1 MNPPRACALV
11 TGASSGIGRVLA
23 ARLARDGMRVV
34 LVARRRAELVTL
46 AEEIARAGG
55 DAIVEVLDVG
65 DTTRTASRVRALDAQ
80 LGGFDLIV
88 ANAGVGADDD
98 AGRAPYEWETIAGA
112 CHVNFCGAAATLTA
126 ALPAMV
132 ARGRGHLVGVSSLA
146 SFGALPKSAAYCAPK
161 AGLSM
166 LLDCLRI
173 DLEGTGVRVTTV
185 HAGFVRT
192 RMVDPSAHPT
202 PLLMEVEEAVEII
215 ARALPRAPAR
225 IDFPASLALAAR
237 AAGALP
243 RPLRDRVARSLR
255 GVR

>member
-1 MNPPRACALV
+1 MIPRCALV
-11 TGASSGIGRVLA
+11 TGASSGIGRALA
-23 ARLARDGMRVV
+23 ARLARDGTRVV
-34 LVARRRAELVTL
+34 VVARRRAELETL
-46 AEEIARAGG
+46 VEAVAREGG
-55 DAIVEVLDVG
+55 HAIVEVLDVG
-65 DTTRTASRVRALDAQ
+65 DTTRTATRVRALDVE
-80 LGGFDLIV
+80 LGGFDLVV
-88 ANAGVGADDD
+88 ANAGVGANED
-98 AGRAPYEWETIAGA
+98 AGGASYAWETIAAA

-146 SFGALPKSAAYCAPK
+146 AFGALPRSAAYCAPK

-192 RMVDPSAHPT
+192 RMVDEAAHPT
-202 PLLMEVEEAVEII
+202 PLAMDVDEAVEII
-215 ARALPRAPAR
+215 ARALPRAPAHL
-225 IDFPASLALAAR
+225 DFPMPLALAAR

-243 RPLRDRVARSLR
+243 RPLRDRMARSLR
-255 GVR
+255 RVR